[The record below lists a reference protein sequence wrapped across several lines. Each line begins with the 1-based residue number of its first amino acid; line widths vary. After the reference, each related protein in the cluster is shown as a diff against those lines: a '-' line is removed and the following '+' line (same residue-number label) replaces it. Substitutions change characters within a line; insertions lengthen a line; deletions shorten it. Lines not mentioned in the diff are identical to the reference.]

1 MNFHC
6 PAEIHLCNRN
16 GQVVVSK
23 GVSFFRNLTQL
34 VHNPSA
40 DGSIVVVL
48 FNLEQLSYL
57 IQGGATVD
65 GIAAVLV
72 FLNLLGDFVML
83 VPNLTDQ
90 FFQNILQRYN
100 NSSTTT
106 AMCDL

>member
-1 MNFHC
+1 MNFHRT
-6 PAEIHLCNRN
+6 AEIHLCNRN
-16 GQVVVSK
+16 DQVVVSK
-23 GVSFFRNLTQL
+23 GVSFFRNLAQL

-72 FLNLLGDFVML
+72 FLN
-83 VPNLTDQ
+83 PA
-90 FFQNILQRYN
+90 LQYPLCRRIHPPQLPCATYDIAA
-100 NSSTTT
+100 SATTWKS
-106 AMCDL
+106 